1 MPPAARARVRHDG
14 DEDTGTI
21 VETVGLRLR
30 FEHGLIQSEIAE
42 HVGCSQMHV
51 SRIVEKSLDGMAL
64 EASVPG
70 AQPRRAA

>member
-42 HVGCSQMHV
+42 HDGCSQMHV
-51 SRIVEKSLDGMAL
+51 
-64 EASVPG
+64 
-70 AQPRRAA
+70 